1 MFKKLN
7 GNALA
12 TIMGVATTLC
22 TALAVVDLDTL
33 DYSLV
38 STYFKLAIV
47 CLPALGGYMSTLNK
61 PMK

>member
-12 TIMGVATTLC
+12 TLLGIATTLC
-22 TALAVVDLDTL
+22 TALAVVDLDSL

-47 CLPALGGYMSTLNK
+47 LLPALGGYMSTLNK